1 MTNLGQARLGQ
12 VQPNIYRPEV
22 KGQPVTHPD
31 PSLEATLKL
40 LEVLS
45 LAKTSIRW
53 LGIFKLFMF
62 TIKTDSIRFYDVLW
76 IIYTQYSLVPCLY
89 QIIVS
94 LGKALE
100 TTPAKHS

>member
-1 MTNLGQARLGQ
+1 MTNLGQGRLGQ
-12 VQPNIYRPEV
+12 LNIYRPAV
-22 KGQPVTHPD
+22 KVQPVNHPN

-62 TIKTDSIRFYDVLW
+62 IIKTESIRFYDVL
-76 IIYTQYSLVPCLY
+76 
-89 QIIVS
+89 
-94 LGKALE
+94 
-100 TTPAKHS
+100 